1 METNELKEET
11 KVEEPLVEEVQTETK
26 KKLTI
31 STKQIF
37 IILAVAILIIIAIII
52 AVKMTKDNKL
62 EEKVESL
69 YNAMEDTSDTLD
81 EIADTIYGNWYDY
94 VYEEEYYSVDD
105 ALFAAFI
112 DEADNIEKVEANDML
127 ISNLFKEIKENNY
140 KDKNEDV
147 YYAMTDA
154 YDAYKEY
161 YEFVINVS
169 GSFNSYSA
177 QKEELKKEVKSYLS
191 KFERSL

>member
-1 METNELKEET
+1 METNELNEET
-11 KVEEPLVEEVQTETK
+11 KVETPVAEELQPEPK

-37 IILAVAILIIIAIII
+37 ILMAVAVLIIT
-52 AVKMTKDNKL
+52 AVIVTVKVIKNKKI
-62 EEKVESL
+62 EAKVESL
-69 YNAMEDTSDTLD
+69 YNVMEDTSGILD
-81 EIADTIYGNWYDY
+81 IVADTIYCNWYDY
-94 VYEEEYYSVDD
+94 IYEDEYYSIDEAVWM
-105 ALFAAFI
+105 AFI
-112 DEADNIEKVEANDML
+112 TEADNIDKIEANDVL
-127 ISNLFKEIKENNY
+127 IDNMFKEIKENNY

-147 YYAMTDA
+147 YYAMVDA
-154 YDAYKEY
+154 YDSYKEY

-177 QKEELKKEVKSYLS
+177 QKETLKKEVKSYLN